1 MIFLK
6 YHIPV
11 IIYAIG
17 IFVVS
22 SVSIP
27 SDILPAFPHTDKFFH
42 VLIYCLFAFLI
53 SRTLHISKPEGAK
66 FLLKITSFTAAFSY
80 GIIIEIYQFFLP
92 ARTMELMD
100 IFSNGLGALAG
111 VLFFSKIEGF
121 KTKAGKSKWQ
131 R

>member
-1 MIFLK
+1 MRFLK
-6 YHIPV
+6 YQLPV

-17 IFVVS
+17 IFIVS

-27 SDILPAFPHTDKFFH
+27 SDTLPVFPHIDKVFH
-42 VLIYCLFAFLI
+42 FLIYCVFAFLI
-53 SRTLHISKPEGAK
+53 SRALRVLKPESPK
-66 FLLKITSFTAAFSY
+66 FPFKITSFTAAFSY

-111 VLFFSKIEGF
+111 VLFFSKIERF
-121 KTKAGKSKWQ
+121 KIKAGKSKWQ